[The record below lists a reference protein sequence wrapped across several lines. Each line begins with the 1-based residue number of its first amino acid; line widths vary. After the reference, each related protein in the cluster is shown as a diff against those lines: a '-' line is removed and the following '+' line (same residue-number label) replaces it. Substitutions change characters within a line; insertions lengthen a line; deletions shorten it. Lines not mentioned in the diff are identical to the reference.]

1 MISYANSSIRSV
13 RLCSHE
19 IVDSSTAG
27 ERGHVAR
34 YSRHSAAK
42 ALRIQLA
49 QMMKSGQFATPQSRP
64 AKCRTVRAKCSRS
77 PFPCFFLVLFPCLAW
92 ASNDPIAIGSKKF
105 TESYVLGEI
114 AKRTLND
121 AGIPA
126 EHRQGMGGTI
136 ILWQALRGSQIDA
149 YPEYT
154 GTIAQEIL
162 KTDRKLSLNEIR
174 DALAEFDVGATEPL
188 GFNNTYALVMRRREA
203 ERLGLHTISDLRNH
217 PELKIGLTHEFLD
230 RQDGWQPLRTRYAL
244 PQQNVI
250 GIDHALG
257 YAALKNGSIDVK
269 DAYSTD
275 AKIAEYD
282 LVTLEDDLQFFPR
295 YDALFLYRLSLPA
308 PTITALHKLE
318 GMLDETGMIRL
329 NAEAERTRNYTRA
342 ANLYFQGSTDSTTT
356 AGESFWHKL
365 TRWTLRHLELAGF
378 SLLLAVIVGVPLGI
392 IASRGG
398 PIGQAILGFAS
409 VVQTI
414 PSLALLAL
422 LVPLPFFGISVRTA
436 IAALFLYGLLPIV
449 RNTASGL
456 QDIPR
461 ALRESAIALGL
472 SPMARLWQIHLP
484 MASRSILAG
493 IKTSAVIN
501 IGTAT
506 LAALIGAGGLG
517 EPILSGLNL
526 NDHATILQGAIP
538 AALLALLV
546 QWGFDLLDRVLIPK
560 GLRL

>member
-1 MISYANSSIRSV
+1 MKGLPCKAVMGSDRRARRARFSAFLLSS
-13 RLCSHE
+13 L
-19 IVDSSTAG
+19 IV
-27 ERGHVAR
+27 VAAVF
-34 YSRHSAAK
+34 SASA
-42 ALRIQLA
+42 
-49 QMMKSGQFATPQSRP
+49 
-64 AKCRTVRAKCSRS
+64 S
-77 PFPCFFLVLFPCLAW
+77 PV
-92 ASNDPIAIGSKKF
+92 IIGSKKF

-114 AKRTLND
+114 AKGTLTD

-136 ILWQALRGSQIDA
+136 ILWQALRGGQINA

-162 KTDRKLSLNEIR
+162 KGDRSSSLDEIR
-174 DALAEFDVGATEPL
+174 GALAKFGVGMTEPL
-188 GFNNTYALVMRRREA
+188 GFNNTYALVMRRSEA
-203 ERLGLHTISDLRNH
+203 QRLGVRTISDLRRY
-217 PELKIGLTHEFLD
+217 PELKVGLTHEFLD
-230 RQDGWQPLRTRYAL
+230 RQDGWQPLRERYAL
-244 PQQNVI
+244 PQQNII

-257 YAALKNGSIDVK
+257 YSALANGSIDIK

-275 AKIAEYD
+275 AKIEQND
-282 LVTLEDDLQFFPR
+282 LVALEDDLQFFPKYEAVFLFR
-295 YDALFLYRLSLPA
+295 LPMRADAIA
-308 PTITALHKLE
+308 ALRRLE
-318 GMLDETGMIRL
+318 GTLNEKRMIRL
-329 NAEAERTRNYTRA
+329 NAEAERTKNYTRA
-342 ANLYFQGSTDSTTT
+342 ADLYFERGAGSGNTV
-356 AGESFWHKL
+356 GESFPQKL
-365 TRWTLRHLELAGF
+365 VRWTLRHLQLAGF
-378 SLLLAVIVGVPLGI
+378 SLLLSMIFGIPLGI
-392 IASRGG
+392 VASRGG
-398 PIGQAILGFAS
+398 AIGQAILGFAS
-409 VVQTI
+409 IVQTI

-461 ALRESAIALGL
+461 SLRESAIALGL
-472 SPMARLWQIHLP
+472 SPLTRLWEIYLP
-484 MASRSILAG
+484 MASRSILSG

-526 NDHATILQGAIP
+526 NDHVTILQGAIP

-546 QWGFDLLDRVLIPK
+546 QWFFDLLDRLLIPK
-560 GLRL
+560 GLRI

>member
-1 MISYANSSIRSV
+1 MTQIRKTGKQDTLFRFLFFSCLPAFLITSS
-13 RLCSHE
+13 
-19 IVDSSTAG
+19 
-27 ERGHVAR
+27 
-34 YSRHSAAK
+34 SA
-42 ALRIQLA
+42 
-49 QMMKSGQFATPQSRP
+49 SGQP
-64 AKCRTVRAKCSRS
+64 VM
-77 PFPCFFLVLFPCLAW
+77 
-92 ASNDPIAIGSKKF
+92 IGSKKF

-114 AKRTLND
+114 AKRTLID

-136 ILWQALRGSQIDA
+136 ILWQALRGGQIDA

-162 KTDRKLSLNEIR
+162 KTTDASSAEQIR
-174 DALAEFDVGATEPL
+174 EALAKFDVDMTEPL
-188 GFNNTYALVMRRREA
+188 GFNNTYALVMRRSEA
-203 ERLGLHTISDLRNH
+203 QRLGVRTISDLQRH
-217 PELKIGLTHEFLD
+217 PDLKIGLTHEFLD
-230 RQDGWQPLRTRYAL
+230 RQDGWQPLRKRYAL
-244 PQQNVI
+244 PQENIV

-257 YAALKNGSIDVK
+257 YAALANGSIDVK

-275 AKIAEYD
+275 AKIEQND
-282 LVTLEDDLQFFPR
+282 LVVLEDDLQFFPK
-295 YDALFLYRLSLPA
+295 YEAVFLFRLSLPA
-308 PTITALHKLE
+308 NAIAALHRLE
-318 GMLDETGMIRL
+318 GTLDEKRMIRL
-329 NAEAERTRNYTRA
+329 NAEAERTKNYARA
-342 ANLYFQGSTDSTTT
+342 ADLYFDMGAPHPSGHSNPSYV
-356 AGESFWHKL
+356 GESFPQRL
-365 TRWTLRHLELAGF
+365 ARWTLRHLQLAGF
-378 SLLLAVIVGVPLGI
+378 SLLLSVIFGIPLGI
-392 IASRGG
+392 AASRGG
-398 PIGQAILGFAS
+398 AIGHAILGFAG

-422 LVPLPFFGISVRTA
+422 LVPVPFFGISIRTA

-461 ALRESAIALGL
+461 SLRESAIALGL
-472 SPMARLWQIHLP
+472 SPMRRLWEIYLP
-484 MASRSILAG
+484 MASRSILSG

-501 IGTAT
+501 VGTAT

-546 QWGFDLLDRVLIPK
+546 QWFFDLLDRVLIPK

>member
-1 MISYANSSIRSV
+1 MKSLPFSSRSGG
-13 RLCSHE
+13 LQ
-19 IVDSSTAG
+19 
-27 ERGHVAR
+27 
-34 YSRHSAAK
+34 SAAARGRLGRRPSLLIA
-42 ALRIQLA
+42 AL
-49 QMMKSGQFATPQSRP
+49 
-64 AKCRTVRAKCSRS
+64 
-77 PFPCFFLVLFPCLAW
+77 FLLSVIS
-92 ASNDPIAIGSKKF
+92 ASADPVIVGSKKF

-114 AKRTLND
+114 AKHTLTA

-136 ILWQALRGSQIDA
+136 ILWQALRGGQIDA

-154 GTIAQEIL
+154 GTIAQEVL
-162 KTDRKLSLNEIR
+162 KTDRELSLDEIR
-174 DALAEFDVGATEPL
+174 DALAKFGIGISEPL
-188 GFNNTYALVMRRREA
+188 GFNNTYALVMRRSEA
-203 ERLGLHTISDLRNH
+203 QRLGLRTISDLRNH

-230 RQDGWQPLRTRYAL
+230 RHDGWQPLRARYGL
-244 PQQNVI
+244 PQPNVI

-257 YAALKNGSIDVK
+257 YTALKNGSIDVK

-275 AKIAEYD
+275 AKIGEYD
-282 LVTLEDDLQFFPR
+282 LITLEDDLQFFPR
-295 YDALFLYRLSLPA
+295 YDAVFLYRLPLPA
-308 PTITALHKLE
+308 STINALRKLE
-318 GMLDETGMIRL
+318 GTLDETRMIRL
-329 NAEAERTRNYTRA
+329 NAEAERTKNYTRA
-342 ANLYFQGSTDSTTT
+342 ANLFFQNDASTAAT
-356 AGESFWHKL
+356 GETFIHKL
-365 TRWTLRHLELAGF
+365 KRWTLRHLELAGI
-378 SLLLAVIVGVPLGI
+378 SLFLSVLIGVPLGI
-392 IASRGG
+392 FASRGG
-398 PIGQAILGFAS
+398 MIGQAILGFTGM
-409 VVQTI
+409 VQTI

-461 ALRESAIALGL
+461 ALRESAVALGL
-472 SPMARLWQIHLP
+472 RPMTRLWQIYMP

-501 IGTAT
+501 VGTAT

-526 NDHATILQGAIP
+526 NDHVTILEGAIP
-538 AALLALLV
+538 AALLALFV
-546 QWGFDLLDRVLIPK
+546 QWSFDLLDRVLIPK

>member
-1 MISYANSSIRSV
+1 MKVV
-13 RLCSHE
+13 RFIL
-19 IVDSSTAG
+19 G
-27 ERGHVAR
+27 RPERRAHRRRPNVLFLLFLILIGAVLPA
-34 YSRHSAAK
+34 
-42 ALRIQLA
+42 LA
-49 QMMKSGQFATPQSRP
+49 QP
-64 AKCRTVRAKCSRS
+64 V
-77 PFPCFFLVLFPCLAW
+77 V
-92 ASNDPIAIGSKKF
+92 IGSKKF

-114 AKRTLND
+114 ARLALND
-121 AGIPA
+121 AGIAA

-136 ILWQALRGSQIDA
+136 ILWQALRGGQIDT

-162 KTDRKLSLNEIR
+162 KSAHQLSLDEIR
-174 DALAEFDVGATEPL
+174 DALGKFAVGMTGPL
-188 GFNNTYALVMRRREA
+188 GFNNTYALVMRRSEA
-203 ERLGLHTISDLRNH
+203 QRLGIRTISDLRKH
-217 PELKIGLTHEFLD
+217 PELKMGLTHEFLD
-230 RQDGWQPLRTRYAL
+230 RQDGWQPLRVRYAL

-257 YAALKNGSIDVK
+257 YAALANGSIDVK

-275 AKIAEYD
+275 AKIEEND
-282 LVTLEDDLQFFPR
+282 LVTLEDDLQFFPK
-295 YDALFLYRLSLPA
+295 YEAVFLFRLSMPPDA
-308 PTITALHKLE
+308 ISALRQLE
-318 GMLDETGMIRL
+318 GTLDEKRMIRL
-329 NAEAERTRNYTRA
+329 NAEAERTKNYTLA
-342 ANLYFQGSTDSTTT
+342 ANLYFKDAGRSASA
-356 AGESFWHKL
+356 AGESFPHKL
-365 TRWTLRHLELAGF
+365 ARWTLRHLELAGF
-378 SLLLAVIVGVPLGI
+378 SLLLSVIVGIPLGI
-392 IASRGG
+392 LASHGG
-398 PIGQAILGFAS
+398 VIGQGILGFTS
-409 VVQTI
+409 IVQTI

-449 RNTASGL
+449 RNTVSGL

-461 ALRESAIALGL
+461 SLRESAIALGL
-472 SPMARLWQIHLP
+472 SPFTRLWQINLP
-484 MASRSILAG
+484 MASRSILSG

-501 IGTAT
+501 VGTAT

-546 QWGFDLLDRVLIPK
+546 QWLFDVLDRVLIPK